1 MSIFQEVKEINK
13 PMFTVAV
20 ERKAPDEQF
29 TAEDIK
35 LFHQECGGGAITIS
49 MDISHWR
56 LHCIRCHTK
65 TSVPV
70 SKDGT
75 ALLMKTAID
84 GGSRKIPKYYE
95 NDDDIQTIPRT

>member
-20 ERKAPDEQF
+20 ERKTPDEQF
-29 TAEDIK
+29 TAEGIK

-49 MDISHWR
+49 MDIRYWTLR
-56 LHCIRCHTK
+56 CIRCHTE

-84 GGSRKIPKYYE
+84 GGSRKIPKYRTG
-95 NDDDIQTIPRT
+95 DDDI